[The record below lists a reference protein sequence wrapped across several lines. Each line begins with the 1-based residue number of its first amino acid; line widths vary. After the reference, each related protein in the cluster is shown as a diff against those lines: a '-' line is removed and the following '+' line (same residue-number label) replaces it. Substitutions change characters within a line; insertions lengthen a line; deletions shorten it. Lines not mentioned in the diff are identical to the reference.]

1 MKDSKQME
9 AAVTAV
15 INFLKEEEADKQAA
29 SGAVNR
35 WAVSARQSQM
45 QTREQLQK
53 KAFYGWK
60 NR

>member
-1 MKDSKQME
+1 MDDSKQME

-29 SGAVNR
+29 FGSVNR
-35 WAVSARQSQM
+35 WAISARQNQM
-45 QTREQLQK
+45 QTRKQLQT